1 MKSQSPNPRE
11 ARKQL
16 VPFVTAGYPDK
27 KRCVE
32 LLEACAAGGA
42 DRIELGIPFSDPL
55 ADGPVIQAT
64 SHKALTGGVTTDDA
78 FRMAESFHDAPLLF
92 MTYVNPVFSYGTPR
106 FFARAA
112 KAGLE
117 GVILPDVPP
126 EEADPVIAVSE
137 KTGVPIVFL
146 ISPTCTDDRIRKI
159 DRLTK
164 TWIYLVSLKGVTGA
178 KMKSDVASFVK
189 RVQRLTRHPLYVGFG
204 ISTPDDAKRVAAT
217 ADGVVVGSALLK
229 IVERGGTARDVE
241 RFVASLRRAI
251 D

>member
-1 MKSQSPNPRE
+1 MKSPIPNPKG

-16 VPFVTAGYPDK
+16 VPYVTAGYPDK
-27 KRCVE
+27 RRCVD
-32 LLEACAAGGA
+32 LLKACAAGGA

-78 FRMAESFHDAPLLF
+78 FAIAAGFRNVPLLF
-92 MTYVNPVFSYGTPR
+92 MTYVNPVFSYGAGR

-112 KAGLE
+112 KTGLE

-126 EEADPVIAVSE
+126 EEADPLIGVSE
-137 KTGVPIVFL
+137 KCGVPIIFL
-146 ISPTCTDDRIRKI
+146 ISPTCTDERVRKI

-164 TWIYLVSLKGVTGA
+164 SWIYLVSLKGVTGA

-189 RVQRLTRHPLYVGFG
+189 RVRRLTRHPLYVGFG
-204 ISTPDDAKRVAAT
+204 ISTPEDAKRVAAV
-217 ADGVVVGSALLK
+217 ADGIVVGSALLK
-229 IVERGGTARDVE
+229 IVERGGSAKDVE